1 MSTSIYAH
9 HIVYKITNLIT
20 NKIYVGLHSTDD
32 LDDGYMGSGVNIKQ
46 SISKYGKENFTKE
59 IVEVFPDREQA
70 KELERNIVTE
80 EFITRQD
87 TYNASLGGGGGLLRE
102 LNGMYGKTA
111 SKETRQKISENA
123 FRFTSEEHPKSISVV
138 INGTKYPSMRDASN
152 KLGISRY
159 NVKKIMEVF

>member
-1 MSTSIYAH
+1 
-9 HIVYKITNLIT
+9 
-20 NKIYVGLHSTDD
+20 
-32 LDDGYMGSGVNIKQ
+32 MGSGVNIKQ

-111 SKETRQKISENA
+111 SKETRQKISESLKTTHPWRGKSHTEETRQKISENA